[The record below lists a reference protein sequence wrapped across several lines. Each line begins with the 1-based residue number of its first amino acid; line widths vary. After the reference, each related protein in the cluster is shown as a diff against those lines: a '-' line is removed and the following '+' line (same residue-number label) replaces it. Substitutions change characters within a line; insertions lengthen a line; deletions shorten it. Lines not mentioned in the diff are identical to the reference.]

1 MNINIDKILR
11 NPRQDLFVY
20 DNISKRWYCREY
32 SDSICPEP
40 SIEFYTKLVV
50 MEILIMLD
58 ECENPQK
65 KVLDGADRIDY
76 NRFIDMV
83 RERFNVPWKSTSPS
97 PPKDFISPKR
107 D

>member
-20 DNISKRWYCREY
+20 DKVSKSWYCRENADFF
-32 SDSICPEP
+32 SPNP

-50 MEILIMLD
+50 MEILTILD
-58 ECENPQK
+58 ECENSQK

-76 NRFIDMV
+76 NKFIDLIC
-83 RERFNVPWKSTSPS
+83 ERFELTWKSTSSS